1 MEFNFNFNFI
11 YAKPNLNSSFLQNN
25 CILIY
30 HYLYFHAEN
39 LAKDFYVMV
48 NFLYFILLFLVSKYQ
63 LLVIGFFCCC
73 CFYKLFIVYFLV
85 SKGWFAGN
93 QHRIESYENAGL
105 VPFFPF
111 PFFFLFLV
119 QSQIPLDKLDP
130 DPDVVLHI
138 SNSPIHVYP
147 S

>member
-11 YAKPNLNSSFLQNN
+11 YAKPNLNSSCLQNN

-30 HYLYFHAEN
+30 HCLYFHAE
-39 LAKDFYVMV
+39 KDFYVMV
-48 NFLYFILLFLVSKYQ
+48 NFLYFILLFLVSKWQ
-63 LLVIGFFCCC
+63 LLVVVFCC

-85 SKGWFAGN
+85 SKGWFASN
-93 QHRIESYENAGL
+93 QHRIESYENAVMRFGS
-105 VPFFPF
+105 FFSF
-111 PFFFLFLV
+111 SFFFLFLV
-119 QSQIPLDKLDP
+119 QSQFPSDKLDP